1 MDMEL
6 NDLITR
12 FTNQMRSQYSGDSF
26 AAGYFSAWVR
36 QFGERD
42 PKIRAEIVRQLTYAM
57 EISKNVAI

>member
-1 MDMEL
+1 MQDNEL

-12 FTNQMRSQYSGDSF
+12 FTDQMRNQYSGDSF

-42 PKIRAEIVRQLTYAM
+42 PKIRAEIVRQLTYSM
-57 EISKNVAI
+57 ESYKHVA

>member
-1 MDMEL
+1 MDHEL

-12 FTNQMRSQYSGDSF
+12 FTNQMRSQYSGDSY

-42 PKIRAEIVRQLTYAM
+42 PKIRAEIVRQLTYSM
-57 EISKNVAI
+57 EISKNVA

>member
-12 FTNQMRSQYSGDSF
+12 FTNQMRSQYSGDSY

>member
-12 FTNQMRSQYSGDSF
+12 FTNQTRSQYSGDSF

-42 PKIRAEIVRQLTYAM
+42 PNIRAEIVRQLTYTM
-57 EISKNVAI
+57 ESYKHVA